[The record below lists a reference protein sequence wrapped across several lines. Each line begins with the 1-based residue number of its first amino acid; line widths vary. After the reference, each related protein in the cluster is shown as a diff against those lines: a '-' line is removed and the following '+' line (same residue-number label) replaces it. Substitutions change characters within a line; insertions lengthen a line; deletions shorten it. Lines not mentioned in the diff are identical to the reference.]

1 MSLKLHDC
9 EFITSA
15 VKPHQYPKYSYPEI
29 VLVGR
34 SNVGKSSL
42 INALVNRK
50 KFARISSEPGRT
62 QTINFY
68 RIDFL
73 SIVDLPGYG
82 FARVPESVRLSWK
95 PMIEGYLTKRE
106 NLAGILQLIDIRH
119 QPTNDD
125 QMMARWITA
134 MNIPAWVVATKAD
147 KISRSKYKASLK
159 AIVNCLKLPGIIFS
173 AQTKLG
179 KEDLIVI
186 LNELAST
193 G

>member
-29 VLVGR
+29 ALVGR

-73 SIVDLPGYG
+73 SIVDLPG
-82 FARVPESVRLSWK
+82 
-95 PMIEGYLTKRE
+95 
-106 NLAGILQLIDIRH
+106 
-119 QPTNDD
+119 
-125 QMMARWITA
+125 
-134 MNIPAWVVATKAD
+134 
-147 KISRSKYKASLK
+147 
-159 AIVNCLKLPGIIFS
+159 
-173 AQTKLG
+173 
-179 KEDLIVI
+179 
-186 LNELAST
+186 
-193 G
+193 